1 MKDLFNAIKTDFEYH
16 EGDYYFST
24 TIEGSEYEITST
36 LRDGNAMFTMFYI
49 DNEDADREAVNEL
62 LNSLAFENYSEE
74 PTKEELEEQDK
85 FMNTQYQ
92 NDKI

>member
-1 MKDLFNAIKTDFEYH
+1 MKDLFNAIKTDFEYN
-16 EGDYYFST
+16 EGEYYFSIT
-24 TIEGSEYEITST
+24 LEGSEYEITST
-36 LRDGNAMFTMFYI
+36 LREGNAMFTMFYI

-62 LNSLAFENYSEE
+62 LTKLAFENYSEE
-74 PTKEELEEQDK
+74 PTREELEEQDK